1 MSIAI
6 LSIFSLFL
14 GLIINIVASRVPKGE
29 EDVSWVWPYCSSCN
43 RKLTII
49 EMLVPVNFFMR
60 KGMCKKCSNKVFLR
74 PLQITLFTLVV
85 CISLYLKFGFTIE
98 FFAFLLLMSI
108 LIAVFFIDMDYF
120 IIPDDL
126 LFAALGGALLVFV
139 YNIFYEF
146 PIYMDRAWWNPLVG
160 GVSVSILLFLI
171 AIIGLLIYKT
181 EAMGLGDVKLFVP
194 IGIFLGWRMVIVAF
208 ILSAIIASLMSIALM
223 IFKGKGLRETI
234 PFGPGIVLG
243 TFTTILFGI
252 DILNW
257 YLQFNFY

>member
-1 MSIAI
+1 
-6 LSIFSLFL
+6 
-14 GLIINIVASRVPKGE
+14 
-29 EDVSWVWPYCSSCN
+29 
-43 RKLTII
+43 
-49 EMLVPVNFFMR
+49 
-60 KGMCKKCSNKVFLR
+60 
-74 PLQITLFTLVV
+74 
-85 CISLYLKFGFTIE
+85 
-98 FFAFLLLMSI
+98 MSI